1 MRGGFYRSGIMNLL
15 DKLERNFGR
24 YAIRELMVYIIGIN
38 ALVYFLSYA
47 YPQSNAISKLWLD
60 PHLIM
65 KGEVWRLI
73 TYIFIPPTA
82 SVLWIFFILYFYYIV
97 GTGLEHEWGS
107 FKFNIYY
114 FTGMIGT
121 SMAAFIIG
129 QGATALYLNLSLFLA
144 FAYVY
149 PDFEILLFFVLPVKV
164 KYLAWLNWIFIAFTV
179 LTAPWSAKA
188 AAIVSVLNYFLFFGK
203 DIVSSAKNNTSAYQ
217 RRRHFKSLSASPQK
231 TTIHKC
237 AICGMTEND
246 DIKMEFRYCSQCEGD
261 YEYCMSHL
269 KTHAHVKSEKEGGDD
284 ITNVIP

>member
-1 MRGGFYRSGIMNLL
+1 MNLL

-38 ALVYFLSYA
+38 LLIYFLSYA
-47 YPQSNAISKLWLD
+47 YPESNAISKLWLN

-73 TYIFIPPTA
+73 TFIFIPPSA

-107 FKFNIYY
+107 FRFNVYY

-121 SMAAFIIG
+121 SLAAFIIG
-129 QGATALYLNLSLFLA
+129 QGATALYLNMSLFLA
-144 FAYVY
+144 FAYIY
-149 PDFEILLFFVLPVKV
+149 PNYEILLFFIVPVKV

-179 LTAPWSAKA
+179 LTAPLSAKA

-203 DIVSSAKNNTSAYQ
+203 DIVAKTSAYQ
-217 RRRHFKSLSASPQK
+217 RRRHFRSLSAPPGK
-231 TTIHKC
+231 ATIHKC
-237 AICGMTEND
+237 TICGMTEED

-261 YEYCMSHL
+261 YEYCMPHL
-269 KTHAHVKSEKEGGDD
+269 KTHEHVKPEK
-284 ITNVIP
+284 